1 MKKVMVAMSGGV
13 DSSAALL
20 LLKEQYEVLGVT
32 LQLHDGE
39 YERDGLKT
47 CCSLR
52 DVEDARQ
59 VASRFGIPHYV
70 YNFKELFRE
79 KVIEN
84 FVQSYEAGRTP
95 NPCIDCNRFIKFEGL
110 LDRARSLGCDF
121 VATGHYARIEK
132 DGESGRYLLKKAI
145 CADGENEKDQSY
157 VLYNLTQEQLSHT
170 LFPLGSLRKAE
181 VRALAAENG
190 LLNAE
195 KPDSQD
201 ICFVPDGDYA
211 AFIEGYTGKS
221 GTAGDVLDPSG
232 RVVGRHGGL
241 IHYTVGQRR
250 GLGIAF
256 GKPAY
261 VIGKNAA
268 ENTLLV
274 GSERDLYSD
283 TLHAEELNWIAVEA
297 LTEPILCKA
306 KIRYRMEE
314 QPCAVYPEPDGA
326 VTVVFSEPQRAVTPG
341 QRVVFYDGDTVI
353 GGGVIC

>member
-13 DSSAALL
+13 DSSAALI
-20 LLKEQYEVLGVT
+20 LLKEGYEILGVT
-32 LQLHDGE
+32 LKLHDGE
-39 YERDGLKT
+39 YETEGGKT
-47 CCSLR
+47 CCSLS

-59 VASRFGIPHYV
+59 VASRFGVPHYV

-79 KVIEN
+79 QVIER
-84 FVQSYEAGRTP
+84 FVRGYERGETP

-110 LDRARSLGCDF
+110 LDRARSLGCDHI
-121 VATGHYARIEK
+121 ATGHYARIER

-145 CADGENEKDQSY
+145 SIDGKNEKDQSY
-157 VLYNLTQEQLSHT
+157 VLYDLTQEQLAHT
-170 LFPLGSLRKAE
+170 LFPLGELEKSE
-181 VRALAAENG
+181 VRALAAKNG
-190 LLNAE
+190 LVNAE

-201 ICFVPDGDYA
+201 ICFVPNGDYA

-221 GTAGDVLDPSG
+221 YAPGDVLDTG
-232 RVVGRHGGL
+232 GAVVGRHGGL

-261 VIGKNAA
+261 VIGKNAD
-268 ENTLLV
+268 ENTLVV
-274 GSERDLYSD
+274 GSERELYAD
-283 TLHAEELNWIAVEA
+283 TFRARELNWISIEA
-297 LTEPILCKA
+297 LNEPILCKA

-314 QPCAVYPEPDGA
+314 QSCAVYPKADGS
-326 VTVVFSEPQRAVTPG
+326 VTVVFREPQRAVTPG
-341 QRVVFYDGDTVI
+341 QRAVFYDGDTVI